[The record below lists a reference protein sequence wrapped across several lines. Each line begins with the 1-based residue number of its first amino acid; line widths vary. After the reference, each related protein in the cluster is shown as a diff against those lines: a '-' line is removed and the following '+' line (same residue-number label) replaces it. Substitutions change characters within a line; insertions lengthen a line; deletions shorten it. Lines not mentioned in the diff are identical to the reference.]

1 MSPEEESQLAQEIRE
16 AGHAREVLENVA
28 FKDAASKIE
37 QALLAG
43 MRNAAIS
50 DDKLRL
56 RLLDKYECLH
66 ALLGE
71 LRTTVETGLLAEE
84 QIRQASVTQRIKDML
99 HIS

>member
-1 MSPEEESQLAQEIRE
+1 MTLEEEGQLADEIRA
-16 AGHAREVLENVA
+16 AGKAREVLENVA

-37 QALLAG
+37 QALLMG

-71 LRTTVETGLLAEE
+71 LRVTVETGLLAEE
-84 QIRQASVTQRIKDML
+84 QIRQASVTQKIKDML